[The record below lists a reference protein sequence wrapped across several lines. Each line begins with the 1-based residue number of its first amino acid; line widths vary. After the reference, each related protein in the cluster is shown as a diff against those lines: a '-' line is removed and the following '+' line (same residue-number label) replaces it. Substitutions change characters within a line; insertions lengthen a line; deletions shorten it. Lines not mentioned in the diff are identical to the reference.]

1 MRELLLKTQQE
12 VHETNTKW
20 NKVIDCIKEMDMS
33 GFIKLDND
41 KMVSRVW
48 KLENDLSINID
59 RSEYKRR
66 IDLIIKL
73 AFNPDATIDI
83 RDCSNFNEVLRKAE
97 DEVDNDQ

>member
-1 MRELLLKTQQE
+1 MMDLLLKTQQE
-12 VHETNTKW
+12 VHETNAKW

-33 GFIKLDND
+33 GMIHLDLEFD
-41 KMVSRVW
+41 SVETDRV
-48 KLENDLSINID
+48 KSEIFINID

-73 AFNPDATIDI
+73 AFNPDTTIDI

-97 DEVDNDQ
+97 DEVDND

>member
-1 MRELLLKTQQE
+1 MKDLLLKTQQE
-12 VHETNTKW
+12 LHETNAKW
-20 NKVIDCIKEMDMS
+20 NKAIDCIKEMDMS
-33 GFIKLDND
+33 GFIKLEKD
-41 KMVSRVW
+41 KIVSRVW

-66 IDLIIKL
+66 IDLIVKL
-73 AFNPDATIDI
+73 AFNPDDIIDI